1 LYSKRGSD
9 SEKEGF
15 RKKLSSIDRSIFR
28 QRADSFEK
36 GSLFKKNKCID
47 YQPSPPKYSTEERSN
62 RYSCGGESG
71 YASPNEINEDTYTNN
86 QVLNTNKC
94 LRNLYLDNLNKKKT
108 RVESLQECTID
119 EDEFSNSWSH
129 GQWEREDKTYHLVR
143 QPHTT
148 REFSTDLCVTE
159 L

>member
-1 LYSKRGSD
+1 
-9 SEKEGF
+9 
-15 RKKLSSIDRSIFR
+15 
-28 QRADSFEK
+28 
-36 GSLFKKNKCID
+36 
-47 YQPSPPKYSTEERSN
+47 
-62 RYSCGGESG
+62 
-71 YASPNEINEDTYTNN
+71 
-86 QVLNTNKC
+86 
-94 LRNLYLDNLNKKKT
+94 LNKKKT